1 MGTEW
6 WDVEELDEL
15 PVLLE
20 LIKVKK
26 TYVIGKRK
34 LEVIRDVS
42 FKMYDGE
49 FIAIL
54 GPSGCG
60 KSTLLRI
67 IAGLEKPTSGQI
79 LFMNKPIEG
88 ISPRIAMVFQSPAL
102 LPWLTALEN
111 VSLVLEARGMDKK
124 TSMEIARRYLSLVGL
139 AGFENSYPR
148 ELSGGMKQ
156 RVSIA
161 RALAVSPQLLL
172 LDEAFSQLDPLT
184 AESLRSEIL
193 DLWRMGVAG
202 IRGIILVTHAVD
214 EAVFMTDRII
224 VLSSRPTTVVKE
236 VVIDLPRPR
245 NRRSKRFLEI
255 LDEVYEYIS

>member
-1 MGTEW
+1 M
-6 WDVEELDEL
+6 
-15 PVLLE
+15 
-20 LIKVKK
+20 
-26 TYVIGKRK
+26 
-34 LEVIRDVS
+34 
-42 FKMYDGE
+42 
-49 FIAIL
+49 
-54 GPSGCG
+54 
-60 KSTLLRI
+60 
-67 IAGLEKPTSGQI
+67 
-79 LFMNKPIEG
+79 
-88 ISPRIAMVFQSPAL
+88 
-102 LPWLTALEN
+102 EN